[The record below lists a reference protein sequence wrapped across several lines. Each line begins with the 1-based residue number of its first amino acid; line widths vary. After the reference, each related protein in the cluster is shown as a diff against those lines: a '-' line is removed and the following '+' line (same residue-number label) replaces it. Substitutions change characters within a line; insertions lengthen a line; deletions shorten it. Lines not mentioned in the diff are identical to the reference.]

1 MSDADP
7 VRRLASLTTDEA
19 AGLLREGTALLLPV
33 GSTEAHGPHLP
44 LETDRII
51 AEETARRAVL
61 LLEPQGIPAL
71 LLPALAY
78 ARAVSAAPFAG
89 TVCLS
94 PGSMR
99 AWILDLVRSLS
110 PPGGALLCL
119 VNAHLE
125 PEHIRSLRDS
135 VDDLARKGH
144 PVIFPDQTRRKHLE
158 RLGPEFRRG
167 GAHAGAYETSLVLA
181 AGGRVNEEV
190 RTSLPPN
197 FVDLAS
203 ALRDGPADFR
213 SVGGDRAYFGDP
225 ASASSAEGDRLY
237 GILAGIVADAVHAAL
252 RGRPVG

>member
-1 MSDADP
+1 VSETGP
-7 VRRLASLTTDEA
+7 VRRLASLTTEEA
-19 AGLLREGTALLLPV
+19 AGVLREGTALLLPV

-51 AEETARRAVL
+51 AEETARRAAL
-61 LLEPQGIPAL
+61 RLESRGIPAL

-99 AWILDLVRSLS
+99 AWVEDLARSLA

-135 VDDLARKGH
+135 VRALTAAGH
-144 PVIFPDQTRRKHLE
+144 PVIFPDQTRRSHVDS
-158 RLGPEFRRG
+158 LGPEFRRG
-167 GAHAGAYETSLVLA
+167 GAHAGGYETSLVLA
-181 AGGRVNEEV
+181 AGGRVDEEV
-190 RTSLPPN
+190 RNSLPAN
-197 FVDLAS
+197 FVDLAA
-203 ALRDGPADFR
+203 ALRGGAADFR
-213 SVGGDRAYFGDP
+213 TVGGDRAYFGDP
-225 ASASSAEGDRLY
+225 ASASSDEGDRLY
-237 GILAGIVADAVHAAL
+237 AILAGMVSDGVEAAL
-252 RGRPVG
+252 RGKLDG